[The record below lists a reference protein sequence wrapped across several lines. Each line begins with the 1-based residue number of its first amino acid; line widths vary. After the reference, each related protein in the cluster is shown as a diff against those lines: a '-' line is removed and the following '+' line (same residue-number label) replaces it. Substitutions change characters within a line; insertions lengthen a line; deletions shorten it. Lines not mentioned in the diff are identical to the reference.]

1 MHFLRKTKK
10 TQSKTLCSILAASI
24 IFSSIV
30 PTIVFAEED
39 ENIPEPTATS
49 IVETTKEIVETT
61 VEPTETTVDE
71 NVKSIPEDE
80 TTPTTDVTKEI
91 EEPPIEE
98 TEATTTTETTVES
111 TTEATTTT
119 VEETTKSTEETTA
132 TEATEPSETT
142 QPTETE
148 PEVKKA
154 IVTASSY
161 DEYFDLISKL
171 PDGYQRII
179 VDTSADL
186 SSLEVEAGVY
196 YDGTYILVFNSQSSF
211 VTATNY
217 IKNAGYNYAIDGTMT
232 VCEVPNNGTTT
243 EAKINPNAKVRVAV
257 IDTGSNNAN
266 EYYSVIGDYVKDDN
280 GHGTKMCNF
289 ILGETNDAYLISIK
303 ALNKDGEGQMSDVYA
318 AVQFAEDLGVDYILM
333 SISIRDGGK
342 YEAFKELVS
351 NTKAKVVAS
360 AGNNGTDAK
369 KYLPAGINNVIT
381 VGAVRADSYILSTSN
396 YGTCVNYYA
405 PARST
410 SEAAAKV
417 VGKLIAN
424 AYDLQTIAFMLD
436 EDTYYLE
443 GSEYHFSTND
453 YRFRHGAYTFLSAA
467 DLGYGDF
474 NTRMLKYCTDDN
486 LSDANASYSY
496 GLNAAGG
503 AGFHANNNSK
513 TYEPGGC
520 IQFVMSAVAW
530 TAKNN
535 EHSKFTSGY
544 GYKIDYETG
553 CSTFMRN
560 AGFTANPTNYGADLD
575 SAWDGTSSNY
585 DKAIATNNQLYRYL
599 RDYAK
604 PGDVIMFGAT
614 WDSGTPW
621 HHAAIYAGPAYYE
634 TPTGDLPHPETYDDH
649 WRYEYYFGGDTYP
662 DNCYSC
668 SVFYEATQSW
678 PGFRAH
684 MRIIGPSDFF
694 STRGSKDFDT
704 VVILR
709 GEEAPATVNL
719 TVQKSS
725 TETLVNFPNSYYSF
739 EGAKYTLYSGGT
751 AVKTFTMAANG
762 TTTDTYEA
770 TRGSTYTLKETT
782 AGKGFTLDSTTY
794 TITVAS
800 NGNISITNSNG
811 ATVDNSGT
819 VKIAKVKDVP
829 EFPDV
834 TLTKIVANDH
844 NMMTTG
850 NSCYSLDGTT
860 YKAYTSMA
868 DAQADRSSIG
878 TIVFNASGTP
888 KSNTIPKI
896 TYGTVVY
903 LKETAAGKG
912 FKVSDDIYR
921 VVAYSQTSAAWGVNS
936 GALHDWVISGG
947 HMNLTVSDVPVDD
960 PISLRLY
967 KINGSGQ
974 KTSAVITGAV
984 FRLEYYAQDIDIN
997 ASVSGITP
1005 TAVYQI
1011 SGVSSGAREIEFG
1024 DVATQTNGITLVSGN
1039 GSYFANIY
1047 AQDNDALYPL
1057 GTYRLYEYTAPAGYE
1072 TCPEV
1077 FRYKI
1082 FGSSSTNSGTDRTI
1096 VKENGGSYSFFAYT
1110 VSADNLEVIQDE
1122 TPSIGYYTLT
1132 KLVNPTS
1139 LSKAGYNFE
1148 IYNGADLIA
1157 TGVSQEDGRVL
1168 WTYKLAGLK
1177 SADNRDDLTGKTT
1190 YKLELAVYDA
1200 NNQKINYQ
1208 VRELVKTVTYK
1219 DTGIPFKSICP
1230 AGWTDNTTYY
1240 SKNVTLTA
1248 RTTASE
1254 NTTNDLITNRTE
1266 STGAT
1271 VVKNDI
1277 TSEGAKTYNFRLYW
1291 YGNGA
1296 ARDESAKTLAESFTI
1311 TTDANGVGSAA
1322 ITGLPLGWYEI
1333 VEVDNAGNPISTNS
1347 GAARSVA
1354 YASAAFNGTSGAN
1367 NAVTVINRKAPTM
1380 STQLVDNNTNSHV
1393 ASLGSTVNFTDKV
1406 TYNGLTAGTYYVT
1419 GTIYDKSTNAPLTIN
1434 GNTVTGRATFTV
1446 ASKKNSNGIEMQQNG
1461 TVNVVYAI
1469 DTTGLEGKTL
1479 VAYEEIRTDSYTGNV
1494 LVEHKNINDTEQ
1506 TIYVPRIR
1514 TTMLDST
1521 TNAHVAANNNITLV
1535 DTITYNNL
1543 VPNVT
1548 YNIKGV
1554 LMNADGTATSI
1565 ATTSTFTPNAASG
1578 STTISYSVSRNQIDN
1593 TKVISYVELS
1603 LGNVLVAEHKNLA
1616 DANQT
1621 VYFPKVKT
1629 TLQNSIGAESHID
1642 ALLNHY
1648 GLTDT
1653 ISVTNAL
1660 PGATYKVYGI
1670 LYDKSTGNPFKDA
1683 NGNNITVTSNT
1694 FTVPNSGNTVVN
1706 VTFEFDATITKGT
1719 VLVAFED
1726 LIYVNGNT
1734 EVVVAEHR
1742 DIDDFDQSVH
1752 IPTLKTTLY
1761 DIDLAS
1767 DKDTARNVSNLTL
1780 RDTVELEGLIPG
1792 ETYTLVSTIM
1802 VKGTTPEVLTQGS
1815 KTFTTTTTF
1824 KASNESQSVDIDFTG
1839 IDATKLGGK
1848 TLVCYETLKYGDFT
1862 LVQHNDI
1869 NDAAQT
1875 VQIPDIRT
1883 TLVNVATNSH
1893 IVPSTGNV
1901 TLRDTVSFTNLIVGK
1916 EYMLSGEL
1924 MFSDGTSTG
1933 VTATKYFETSSA
1945 NGTVTID
1952 FTIDGSAFKNKTIV
1966 AFEDLKIGTKTVATH
1981 ADLTDEDQTVYT
1993 PGISTS
1999 LIDAKTNDHITEKS
2013 TNVKLVDTV
2022 TYRNL
2027 VPNVEYT
2034 MTGTLMDKKTQEPVK
2049 KADGSN
2055 VTSSKKFTPTS
2066 ADGTVQIEFTLD
2078 TTNYAGETFVA
2089 FEVLTYGSVTV
2100 ASHEE
2105 FNDVKQTVYVPDLA
2119 TTFYDK
2125 DLSTDKDT
2133 AKSYENITL
2142 VDTVEYKNLIPDKT
2156 YTLTGTIMVK
2166 DTNEPLKGSDGNPI
2180 TVTKTFKPES
2190 ANGSTEIEFANID
2203 GKLLEGKTTVAFET
2217 LTYEGI
2223 DIVVHADID
2232 DEEQT
2237 VKFPKIRTQLKSV
2250 DTTDEVVPA
2259 KSTVTLEDTVTYT
2272 NLIVGK
2278 EYTVTG
2284 KLMYADGTGEVPD
2297 VTVTA
2302 STFTPDTP
2310 NGTTVVKFTF
2320 DSSVLQNKTL
2330 VAFEDLYIGSVKVAS
2345 HADITDKNQ
2354 TVYIPEIHT
2363 TLLDKVTDQHVSAE
2377 GEVTVVDSV
2386 SCNNLVIGKEYTLNG
2401 VLMNKKTNESLK
2413 NVDGTEVTATLTWTA
2428 EAKNEVKKLTFKF
2441 DSALLDGGTTVAFES
2456 LEHKGI
2462 EVATHNNLNDYEQT
2476 VYVPSVYTELFDE
2489 KFVDTPEVKAL
2500 TRNFT
2505 EVNIVDKV
2513 YVSNLDSKY
2522 TYKLH
2527 SDLYIRE
2534 DTTDEVK
2541 TPFCNADGEQYAK
2554 TITFTTADLKNVTV
2568 DPVTGAVSGMIE
2580 VKYTIDATLLSGKH
2594 IVAFESIDLVTDSG
2608 SVSLV
2613 AHADPKNDL
2622 ETVSIP
2628 EIGTT
2633 AKDKVDGDQ
2642 MLDGTKTTQT
2652 VVDTISYKGLVPGVE
2667 YVATGKLVI
2676 KKNYAEGEEYEY
2688 VKNDAGEILTVS
2700 VPFTPTA
2707 ENSTIDADTG
2717 AASGTV
2723 EVEFTFDASKYANK
2737 YIVAFETV
2745 TYKGIEVAVHADL
2758 EDEGQTIKIPVL
2770 LHVQIV
2776 KVDGNN
2782 VKYALKG
2789 AEITIYQVA
2798 LDAEGNPVLNEKGE
2812 IDYVVAKDID
2822 GKDCIAVTDKSGQVN
2837 FTVMYDEHFKYFARE
2852 TKAPKGYDI
2861 NNKYFEILPTEDR
2874 ESAGVCLIP
2883 IDIADFLIP
2892 PKTGDSMNLGLYMT
2906 LALIGTIGMLGGIYF
2921 IHKKKEENC

>member
-132 TEATEPSETT
+132 TEATESSETT

-148 PEVKKA
+148 SEVKKA
-154 IVTASSY
+154 IVTANSY

-342 YEAFKELVS
+342 YEAFKELVA

-360 AGNNGTDAK
+360 AGNNARDAK
-369 KYLPAGINNVIT
+369 QYLPASINNVIT
-381 VGAVRADSYILSTSN
+381 IGSVDETAVYLQPFSN
-396 YGTCVNYYA
+396 YGECISYYA
-405 PARST
+405 VSNST
-410 SEAAAKV
+410 SEAAAKAL
-417 VGKLIAN
+417 GSIIAKTITQKLALGAVKTGDYAIFYSKGSSEYFETDAVRIAPGGATVTAFTASDIAN
-424 AYDLQTIAFMLD
+424 AGY
-436 EDTYYLE
+436 
-443 GSEYHFSTND
+443 S
-453 YRFRHGAYTFLSAA
+453 SAA
-467 DLGYGDF
+467 AWNQAMY
-474 NTRMLKYCTDDN
+474 NKSTRGH
-486 LSDANASYSY
+486 YS
-496 GLNAAGG
+496 
-503 AGFHANNNSK
+503 
-513 TYEPGGC
+513 EGGC
-520 IQFVMSAVAW
+520 IEYVSWVVNQCGITRSNGEGRNW
-530 TAKNN
+530 TWN
-535 EHSKFTSGY
+535 Y
-544 GYKIDYETG
+544 DG
-553 CSTFMRN
+553 CTTFMTR
-560 AGFTANPTNYGADLD
+560 AGFPDPSQIGIIGINRPSAYDGSYFNDRGLTIAQRDWAAVYDFLKANDV
-575 SAWDGTSSNY
+575 
-585 DKAIATNNQLYRYL
+585 
-599 RDYAK
+599 K
-604 PGDVIMFGAT
+604 PGDVLVFGNYSDSSTSYHWKHIAIFDHYTTEEFHGQYVAIDIMEANGNGST
-614 WDSGTPW
+614 SRHRVLNSEDLMNWDSHSGSDDTSGNSGTKNW
-621 HHAAIYAGPAYYE
+621 E
-634 TPTGDLPHPETYDDH
+634 T
-649 WRYEYYFGGDTYP
+649 
-662 DNCYSC
+662 
-668 SVFYEATQSW
+668 
-678 PGFRAH
+678 
-684 MRIIGPSDFF
+684 I
-694 STRGSKDFDT
+694 
-704 VVILR
+704 VILKA
-709 GEEAPATVNL
+709 EEAPSTVNL

-725 TETLVNFPNSYYSF
+725 TETLANFPNSYYSF

-782 AGKGFTLDSTTY
+782 AGKGFKLDNTTY

-819 VKIAKVKDVP
+819 VKIAKVKDTP
-829 EFPDV
+829 EDADV
-834 TLTKIVANDH
+834 TLTKIVANDR
-844 NMMTTG
+844 NMVTTG
-850 NSCYSLDGTT
+850 NPCYSLDGTT

-868 DAQADRSSIG
+868 DAQADRGSIG

-888 KSNTIPKI
+888 KSNTIPRVR
-896 TYGTVVY
+896 YGTVVY
-903 LKETAAGKG
+903 LKETVAGKG
-912 FKVSDDIYR
+912 FKIEDDIYR

-936 GALHDWVISGG
+936 GALHDWAISGG
-947 HMNLTVSDVPVDD
+947 HMNLTVSDVPVND
-960 PISLRLY
+960 PISIQLS
-967 KINGSGQ
+967 KIDSTGQ
-974 KTSAVITGAV
+974 KTTASVTGAI
-984 FRLEYYAQDIDIN
+984 FRLEYYMQDIDIN

-1011 SGVSSGAREIEFG
+1011 TGITEGGRKEIEFS
-1024 DVATQTNGITLVSGN
+1024 DVAQQINGISLVSGN

-1047 AQDNDALYPL
+1047 AQDNTSEYPL
-1057 GTYRLYEYTAPAGYE
+1057 GTYRLYEYTAPTGYE

-1082 FGSSSTNSGTDRTI
+1082 FYDSTLNDANRQI
-1096 VKENGGSYSFFAYT
+1096 RKENAGSYSFFAYT
-1110 VSADNLEVIQDE
+1110 VSGDNLAVTQDE

-1132 KLVNPTS
+1132 KAVNPTS

-1148 IYNGADLIA
+1148 IYNGTDLIA

-1177 SADNRDDLTGKTT
+1177 SADNRTDLTGTTT
-1190 YKLELAVYDA
+1190 YKLELAVLNADG
-1200 NNQKINYQ
+1200 QKINYQ

-1248 RTTASE
+1248 RTTTSE
-1254 NTTNDLITNRTE
+1254 NTTNDTITNRTE

-1296 ARDESAKTLAESFTI
+1296 ARDESAKTLAETFTI
-1311 TTDANGVGSAA
+1311 TTDANGVGSAS
-1322 ITGLPLGWYEI
+1322 ITGLPLGWYEV

-1347 GAARSVA
+1347 NAARSVA
-1354 YASAAFNGTSGAN
+1354 YASATFNGTSGAN

-1461 TVNVVYAI
+1461 TVNVVYAL

-1514 TTMLDST
+1514 TTMLDSA
-1521 TNAHVAANNNITLV
+1521 TNAHVAASNRITLV
-1535 DTITYNNL
+1535 DTITYSNL

-1603 LGNVLVAEHKNLA
+1603 LGNVLIAEHKNLA

-1999 LIDAKTNDHITEKS
+1999 LVDAETNDHITEKS

-2034 MTGTLMDKKTQEPVK
+2034 MTGTLMDKKTQQPVK

-2089 FEVLTYGSVTV
+2089 FEVLTYGSVTI

-2190 ANGSTEIEFANID
+2190 ANGTETIEFANID

-2223 DIVVHADID
+2223 DIVIHADID

-2345 HADITDKNQ
+2345 HADLTDKNQ
-2354 TVYIPEIHT
+2354 TVYISEIHT

-2401 VLMNKKTNESLK
+2401 VLMNKATNQPLK
-2413 NVDGTEVTATLTWTA
+2413 NADGTEVTASYTWTA
-2428 EAKNEVKKLTFKF
+2428 KAKNEVQKLTFKF

-2456 LEHKGI
+2456 LTHEGI
-2462 EVATHNNLNDYEQT
+2462 EVATHNDLSDYEQT

-2513 YVSNLDSKY
+2513 YVSNLYPDQDPEHKY
-2522 TYKLH
+2522 TYVLH

-2541 TPFCNADGEQYAK
+2541 TPFCNANGEQYAK
-2554 TITFTTADLKNVTV
+2554 AIPFTIDDLKNVTV

-2594 IVAFESIDLVTDSG
+2594 IVAFESIDIVTDSG
-2608 SVSLV
+2608 NVSLV

-2633 AKDKVDGDQ
+2633 AKDKADGDQ

-2676 KKNYAEGEEYEY
+2676 KKDYAEGEEYEY

-2707 ENSTIDADTG
+2707 ENSIIDADTG